1 MEQVIQR
8 WGELD
13 WSSSR
18 VCECPKANY
27 CTLTS
32 FAGNSDP
39 SFVIPTCIASRNSGA
54 SGSRGP
60 AVPSKPSGLGSSGHL
75 SSKRGIDDL
84 DFYIGDE
91 ALANSK
97 TYNLNYPI
105 KHGQIEDWDQMERYW
120 EQCIFKY
127 LRAEPEDHHFL
138 LVSIVTLRH
147 RTNLSD
153 QVMILCRL
161 NLLSTLPRTEKRPPK
176 SCSNLSTFLV
186 STSLYKLYWPS
197 PLVGRVNRSN
207 IVPSPV
213 PSLIREMVLL
223 TLFLS

>member
-1 MEQVIQR
+1 MVQVTQR
-8 WGELD
+8 WGTSLFLIYFTFSD
-13 WSSSR
+13 ASNRPCSCR
-18 VCECPKANY
+18 
-27 CTLTS
+27 S

-138 LVSIVTLRH
+138 LVCNPLSLS
-147 RTNLSD
+147 LSD
-153 QVMILCRL
+153 LETIKLMSISSLD
-161 NLLSTLPRTEKRPPK
+161 RT
-176 SCSNLSTFLV
+176 
-186 STSLYKLYWPS
+186 PS
-197 PLVGRVNRSN
+197 Q
-207 IVPSPV
+207 PS
-213 PSLIREMVLL
+213 
-223 TLFLS
+223 